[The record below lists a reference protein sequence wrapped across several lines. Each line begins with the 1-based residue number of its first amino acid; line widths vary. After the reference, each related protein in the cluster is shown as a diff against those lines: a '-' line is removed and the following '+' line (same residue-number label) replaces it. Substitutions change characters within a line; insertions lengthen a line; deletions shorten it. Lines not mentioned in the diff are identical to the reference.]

1 MHQHIEPRR
10 GVPFTRSLDD
20 LLRLALEA
28 DWAAREEGCTAPQ
41 GNWSVY
47 HERNRRKAVLPSI
60 WIKSYRVE
68 SKVPEGPMAQQ
79 QPPPSPPPQPIE
91 PSKPETWRDR
101 PSLL

>member
-1 MHQHIEPRR
+1 MHQPVEPGRR
-10 GVPFTRSLDD
+10 CNVTRGLDE

-60 WIKSYRVE
+60 WIKSYRVG

-79 QPPPSPPPQPIE
+79 QPQPPPQPTE
-91 PSKPETWRDR
+91 PSRPETWRDR
-101 PSLL
+101 KPLL